1 MQEVLFTFM
10 GQWSYLG
17 LIGILL
23 IAGFG
28 APIPED
34 IPLLAAGWLVHKGQ
48 AELGLMI
55 ATALVGVMMGDTIIF
70 TLGRRYGMK
79 ILERKWMRR
88 IAKPWMLAKAQYLY
102 DNHGAKVLF
111 AARFMPGVRAVIY
124 LKAGVFNVP
133 YWKLWLFDG
142 AAALISVPVWI
153 CVGWKFSP
161 YIEQVLGSAR
171 LASYVVA
178 AITVVGVALWV
189 WLEYRRKGRRK
200 LAMKALEPIVRTAAL
215 VKPEPAVAVAAEPA
229 SIGAEPADKKEVKAS
244 IPPAVAPR

>member
-1 MQEVLFTFM
+1 M
-10 GQWSYLG
+10 GHWSYLG
-17 LIGILL
+17 LLGILL

-55 ATALVGVMMGDTIIF
+55 ATAMFGVMMGDTIIF

-79 ILERKWMRR
+79 IFEHRFLRR
-88 IAKPWMLAKAQYLY
+88 LARPWMLAKAQYLY
-102 DNHGAKVLF
+102 DNHGAKMLF
-111 AARFMPGVRAVIY
+111 GARFMPGVRAVVY

-142 AAALISVPVWI
+142 AAALISVPVWV

-161 YIEQVLGSAR
+161 YIEQVLGGAR
-171 LASYVVA
+171 IASYIVGGL
-178 AITVVGVALWV
+178 TVLAVGAWV
-189 WLEYRRKGRRK
+189 WLEYRRKGQRK
-200 LAMKALEPIVRTAAL
+200 LALTALSPKVCTAPL
-215 VKPEPAVAVAAEPA
+215 VLPEIAAPNEIA
-229 SIGAEPADKKEVKAS
+229 SCSEVIEKTKVKIAT
-244 IPPAVAPR
+244 PPAVVSR

>member
-1 MQEVLFTFM
+1 MLFSFM
-10 GQWSYLG
+10 GHWSYLG

-34 IPLLAAGWLVHKGQ
+34 VPLLAAGWLVHKGQ

-55 ATALVGVMMGDTIIF
+55 ATALLGVMMGDTIIF

-79 ILERKWMRR
+79 ILEHRFLGR
-88 IAKPWMLAKAQYLY
+88 IARPWMLAKAQYLY
-102 DNHGAKVLF
+102 DNHGAKMLF
-111 AARFMPGVRAVIY
+111 GARFMPGVRAIVY

-142 AAALISVPVWI
+142 AAALISVPVWV

-161 YIEQVLGSAR
+161 YIEQVLGGAR
-171 LASYVVA
+171 IASYIVIGLTA
-178 AITVVGVALWV
+178 LAIGVWV
-189 WLEYRRKGRRK
+189 WLEYRRKGQRK
-200 LAMKALEPIVRTAAL
+200 LALKALSSKVCSAPLVRTDL
-215 VKPEPAVAVAAEPA
+215 ETAAEPTA
-229 SIGAEPADKKEVKAS
+229 AHTEVIDKSKVKVPV
-244 IPPAVAPR
+244 PPAIASH